1 MKLSD
6 SPLTDRPPIRNR
18 YEFDCAVEEAYRRW
32 RESGENEV
40 VLAADVADI
49 QRRLEG
55 YTYDPVDERPVD
67 EAYIRREIFWDG
79 IISTMDSFVT
89 VLP

>member
-6 SPLTDRPPIRNR
+6 TPLTDRPPIRNR
-18 YEFDCAVEEAYRRW
+18 YEFDVAVREAYRRW
-32 RESGENEV
+32 RASGEDEV
-40 VLAADVADI
+40 ILAADVADI
-49 QRRLEG
+49 QRRLDG

-79 IISTMDSFVT
+79 IINAMDSFVT
-89 VLP
+89 VL

>member
-6 SPLTDRPPIRNR
+6 TPLTERPPIRNR
-18 YEFDCAVEEAYRRW
+18 YEFDCAVNEAYRRW
-32 RESGENEV
+32 RESGEDEV
-40 VLAADVADI
+40 ILAADVADI

-79 IISTMDSFVT
+79 IVNAMDSFVT
-89 VLP
+89 VL

>member
-1 MKLSD
+1 MKLTD
-6 SPLTDRPPIRNR
+6 TPLTARPPIRNR
-18 YEFDCAVEEAYRRW
+18 YEFDCAVEQAYRRW
-32 RESGENEV
+32 RESGEDAV
-40 VLAADVADI
+40 VLDADVADI

-89 VLP
+89 VL

>member
-1 MKLSD
+1 MKLTD
-6 SPLTDRPPIRNR
+6 TPLTARQPIHNR
-18 YEFDCAVEEAYRRW
+18 YEFDVAIREAYRRW
-32 RESGENEV
+32 RESGEDEV
-40 VLAADVADI
+40 ILAAEVWDI
-49 QRRLEG
+49 QRRLDG

>member
-1 MKLSD
+1 MKLTD
-6 SPLTDRPPIRNR
+6 TPLTDRPPIRNR
-18 YEFDCAVEEAYRRW
+18 YEFDCAVNEAYRRW
-32 RESGENEV
+32 RESGEDEV

-89 VLP
+89 VL